1 MTIASYATRKLKTR
15 LKLPPSL
22 VYSNDIIIESARR
35 RRKKTLKTALKLTIF
50 FVKYPFK
57 WVICKGPPFK
67 CPFAENR
74 K

>member
-22 VYSNDIIIESARR
+22 DYPNDIIIESARR
-35 RRKKTLKTALKLTIF
+35 RRKKLKTALKLMIF

-57 WVICKGPPFK
+57 WVVCKGPPFK
-67 CPFAENR
+67 GR
-74 K
+74 L